1 MSTVPILQSHVDR
14 ILLLGEQL
22 RAEVEL
28 RKVTSQWEIDR
39 LRAEIQRRK
48 EVIDALKS

>member
-22 RAEVEL
+22 RAEIEL
-28 RKVTSQWEIDR
+28 QKTTAQWEINR
-39 LRAEIQRRK
+39 LRKEIQRRK
-48 EVIDALKS
+48 EALDALKP